1 MVEEEEGDVK
11 MVVMMAARVMTAR
24 DAVRVRVELSMA
36 ACSRVG
42 VRGSAESNRVEL
54 REQKQIDADF
64 QLFHHA
70 RMHARFRGRARATG
84 MSRTRKKKRKRPG
97 VRGNRNASLALSV
110 FVDKQRQR
118 ASTAMK

>member
-84 MSRTRKKKRKRPG
+84 MSRTRKKKERDRAYVEIATRPSLCLFLWT
-97 VRGNRNASLALSV
+97 NKDNAHPP
-110 FVDKQRQR
+110 R
-118 ASTAMK
+118 